1 MIKLAVTRF
10 DNNTY
15 KENRIWRESR
25 HYNGCIYGT
34 SIKIKESINPDT
46 ILIVFEMNNSINMIE
61 GIGIIKNN
69 LTHKKYNIYNDKNYN
84 RYIYKSNFR
93 FDKLKFD
100 YDMKQIIDKLE
111 VILFTGK
118 KHLKRGHGIQII
130 DQLLNNFD
138 DFNYQR
144 YFINYFKSY
153 ID

>member
-1 MIKLAVTRF
+1 
-10 DNNTY
+10 
-15 KENRIWRESR
+15 
-25 HYNGCIYGT
+25 
-34 SIKIKESINPDT
+34 
-46 ILIVFEMNNSINMIE
+46 
-61 GIGIIKNN
+61 
-69 LTHKKYNIYNDKNYN
+69 
-84 RYIYKSNFR
+84 
-93 FDKLKFD
+93 
-100 YDMKQIIDKLE
+100 MKQIIDKLE

>member
-15 KENRIWRESR
+15 KENKIWRESR
-25 HYNGCIYGT
+25 QYNGCIYGT

-46 ILIVFEMNNSINMIE
+46 ILIVFEMNNSINIIE

-69 LTHKKYNIYNDKNYN
+69 LIHKKYNIYNDKNYN

-100 YDMKQIIDKLE
+100 YNIKEIIKKLE
-111 VILFTGK
+111 IILFTGK
-118 KHLKRGHGIQII
+118 NHLKRGHGIQII
-130 DQLLNNFD
+130 NKSLNNID
-138 DFNYQR
+138 DFNFER
-144 YFINYFKSY
+144 YFINYFKTCF
-153 ID
+153 D